1 MAGLGAGSE
10 DPIDDGFDR
19 ARAPATFDAA
29 TEAAVDLSHIARKV
43 IRRVDGMAHIM
54 VAEDVAGTNNHETAK
69 PICNEEPSI
78 FKTIAG
84 CKRKNRLFK

>member
-1 MAGLGAGSE
+1 
-10 DPIDDGFDR
+10 
-19 ARAPATFDAA
+19 
-29 TEAAVDLSHIARKV
+29 
-43 IRRVDGMAHIM
+43 MAHIM